1 MNDKFYEDDGF
12 LVIYVISMVWFKDWE
27 NFVRGKFDSKFF
39 YLLFEYVIEKCF
51 ILECDICI
59 CRICRLYFCYF
70 SYEMLNIV
78 LKVYL

>member
-27 NFVRGKFDSKFF
+27 NFVRGKFDSKSFN
-39 YLLFEYVIEKCF
+39 LLFEYVIEKCF

>member
-39 YLLFEYVIEKCF
+39 YLLFEYVIEIMF
-51 ILECDICI
+51 YIGMWYMYMYI
-59 CRICRLYFCYF
+59 
-70 SYEMLNIV
+70 
-78 LKVYL
+78 